1 GANDSDMS
9 ARPAGLEA
17 AVAYYHALLD
27 RDARLAHTCAEMLA
41 ERQRRGRLTYGGRPL
56 CKSLRPQFITR
67 TQYETVR
74 SVCRTLTRA
83 MFRLGQQ
90 MLEEPALLD
99 AIDPTEEERRLL
111 AVDPGYHE
119 FSPTTRLDSFMAGD
133 VWQFVEYNAES
144 PAGIAY
150 EDGLSQLFL
159 DLPVMREFGR
169 VYHVSP
175 LYGRDRLAEVL
186 LD

>member
-1 GANDSDMS
+1 MN

-56 CKSLRPQFITR
+56 CKS
-67 TQYETVR
+67 
-74 SVCRTLTRA
+74 
-83 MFRLGQQ
+83 
-90 MLEEPALLD
+90 
-99 AIDPTEEERRLL
+99 
-111 AVDPGYHE
+111 
-119 FSPTTRLDSFMAGD
+119 
-133 VWQFVEYNAES
+133 

-169 VYHVSP
+169 VYRVSP
-175 LYGRDRLAEVL
+175 LYARDRLVEVL
-186 LD
+186 LDAYRQFRRRYAGDEHLPRVAIVDWRGLPTATEFELCKE